1 MSISAASVQDRDAAE
16 DAVTSSMSKY
26 PSLNTLFIDSAYAEK
41 WAQRTQHKSTYREM
55 TFRTKRFVH
64 DSAITSGLV
73 VMPKRWVVERTHAW
87 NEQTRRLIMHH
98 HRLFDVSAA
107 RVRLAETR
115 MLARRLN

>member
-1 MSISAASVQDRDAAE
+1 MSISAASVQDRDVAE

-64 DSAITSGLV
+64 DSADYKWLGGYAQSLGSG
-73 VMPKRWVVERTHAW
+73 TDS
-87 NEQTRRLIMHH
+87 RL
-98 HRLFDVSAA
+98 
-107 RVRLAETR
+107 E
-115 MLARRLN
+115 